1 MLFSENPL
9 DVNQSLSWRPFQ
21 LASLQEV
28 FPTPHDSRFFV
39 CHVHNYTSATRSEML
54 PDTLLDCAKTER
66 TVYTVSDYIQ
76 RGRYVQ

>member
-1 MLFSENPL
+1 M
-9 DVNQSLSWRPFQ
+9 
-21 LASLQEV
+21 
-28 FPTPHDSRFFV
+28 FPTPQDSRFFV
-39 CHVHNYTSATRSEML
+39 CHVHNYTSTTRSEML